1 MTTPITTLIT
11 GIKSKCG
18 IFLGSTYSENAYG
31 IDISQNRSKGATKG
45 YAVIPEGCSQ
55 EESIGALVVNQVFNV
70 TLTDTYNPGKIN
82 DKGVQD
88 ITNSLYDNVYGL
100 YEYLVNAKCGSPSS
114 VLNTFGLEVATPDYL
129 EDGVVMISFKFTVK
143 HRT

>member
-1 MTTPITTLIT
+1 MTTPISTLIS

-18 IFLGSTYSENAYG
+18 LFLGSTFSENAYG
-31 IDISQNRSKGATKG
+31 IDIGQNRSKGATKG
-45 YAVIPEGCSQ
+45 YAVLPENCSQ

-70 TLTDTYNPGKIN
+70 TLTDTYNPGKTN

-88 ITNSLYDNVYGL
+88 TTNSLYDLVYGL
-100 YEYLVNAKCGSPSS
+100 YENLVNTKCGSPSS
-114 VLNTFGLEVATPDYL
+114 VLNTFGLEVASPEYL
-129 EDGVVMISFKFTVK
+129 DDGVVMISFKFNVK